1 MAKDASARAVGD
13 EREFRVLILL
23 PSGRDAR
30 LAQQAIAKSG
40 LVPHVCA
47 DLADLER
54 EIAAAPGVVLVAQEA
69 LPEGAAVQLEA
80 PADVAGPSLCLPLV
94 VLAGRTPSR
103 HAASL
108 LRRLESRP
116 NVSFLDRPVP
126 KRTLISTL
134 RTALESLRRQYAIR
148 ALFDEQVKLKQAL
161 QESERRASMIL
172 DSIDDGFISLDK
184 DWRIAFISGQGE
196 RILRQLG
203 TSREDL
209 LGKVFWEAFPEML
222 GSPFE
227 ECYRRAASEQM
238 AANVEGFYPPL
249 DSWFD
254 VRAYPFAEG
263 VSIHF
268 LDIGARKA
276 AERQRELL
284 IDELNHRVKNTLAVV
299 QGIAHLTLPAGA
311 NSKMFAGRLAA
322 LAAAHTLLTRTGW
335 KSALLNEV
343 IEKAVAV
350 ACGRFERFEFDGP
363 SVLVEAKQ
371 AVSIAMTLHELC
383 TNAIKYGALCGE
395 AGHVL
400 VQWRVSEDRLRAF
413 ELVWRERGGPPVA
426 PPRHKGFGMRMITRG
441 LAQEL
446 QGEAAM
452 DFAPEG
458 LVCTISGTLPR
469 PPAATA

>member
-1 MAKDASARAVGD
+1 MAEDASATAAGD
-13 EREFRVLILL
+13 QRDSRILILL

-30 LAQQAIAKSG
+30 LAEQAIARSG
-40 LVPHVCA
+40 LAPHVCA
-47 DLADLER
+47 DLTDLER

-69 LPEGAAVQLEA
+69 LPRGAPLHLEA
-80 PADVAGPSLCLPLV
+80 PADAARPWLSLPLV
-94 VLAGRTPSR
+94 VLAGRVTTR
-103 HAASL
+103 HTGSL
-108 LRRLESRP
+108 LRRLERRP
-116 NVSFLDRPVP
+116 NVSFLERPVP

-134 RTALESLRRQYAIR
+134 RTALEALRRQDAIH
-148 ALFDEQVKLKQAL
+148 AFVDEQVRLKQAL
-161 QESERRASMIL
+161 QASERRASMIL
-172 DSIDDGFISLDK
+172 DSIDDGFISVDR
-184 DWRIAFISGQGE
+184 DWRITFISGPGE
-196 RILRQLG
+196 HIFRQLG
-203 TSREDL
+203 TSRESL
-209 LGKVFWEAFPEML
+209 LGKVFWEAFPEL
-222 GSPFE
+222 AGSPFE
-227 ECYRRAASEQM
+227 ECYRRAAREQT
-238 AANVEGFYPPL
+238 ATSVEGFYPPL

-268 LDIGARKA
+268 LDVGARKR
-276 AERQRELL
+276 AEMQRELL

-299 QGIAHLTLPAGA
+299 QGIAHLTLPAGQ
-311 NSKMFAGRLAA
+311 NSKMFTGRIAA

-343 IEKAVAV
+343 IEEAVAV
-350 ACGRFERFEFDGP
+350 ACGRFERFELDGP

-371 AVSIAMTLHELC
+371 AVSIAMALHELC
-383 TNAIKYGALCGE
+383 TNAIKYGALCGN

-400 VQWRVSEDRLRAF
+400 VQWRVSKDALRPF

-446 QGEAAM
+446 QGKAVM

-458 LVCTISGTLPR
+458 LVCTISGTLPS
-469 PPAATA
+469 PQAATA

>member
-1 MAKDASARAVGD
+1 VAEDASARAVGD
-13 EREFRVLILL
+13 ERDFRVLILL

-30 LAQQAIAKSG
+30 LAQQTIAKSG

-54 EIAAAPGVVLVAQEA
+54 EIALAPGVVLVAQEA
-69 LPEGAAVQLEA
+69 LPEGTAVHLEA
-80 PADVAGPSLCLPLV
+80 PADAAGPALPLPLV

-108 LRRLESRP
+108 LRRLERRP
-116 NVSFLDRPVP
+116 NVSFLERPVP
-126 KRTLISTL
+126 KRTLVSTL
-134 RTALESLRRQYAIR
+134 RTAHEALRRQYAIR
-148 ALFDEQVKLKQAL
+148 AFVDEQVRLKQAL

-196 RILRQLG
+196 RIFRQLG
-203 TSREDL
+203 LNREAL
-209 LGKVFWEAFPEML
+209 IGTVFWEAFPELL

-227 ECYRRAASEQM
+227 DCYRRAVSEQT
-238 AANVEGFYPPL
+238 AASIEGYYSPL
-249 DSWFD
+249 DTWFD

-299 QGIAHLTLPAGA
+299 QGIAQLTLPAGPHA
-311 NSKMFAGRLAA
+311 KTFAGRLAA

-343 IEKAVAV
+343 IAETVAV
-350 ACGRFERFEFDGP
+350 ACEKFERFELDGP
-363 SVLVEAKQ
+363 SVVVEAKQ
-371 AVSIAMTLHELC
+371 AVSIAMALHELC
-383 TNAIKYGALCGE
+383 TNAIKYGALSGA

-400 VQWRVSEDRLRAF
+400 VQWRVSKDRLRAF

-426 PPRHKGFGMRMITRG
+426 PPSHKGFGMRMITRG

-469 PPAATA
+469 PLAATA

>member
-1 MAKDASARAVGD
+1 VGEDASARAAGD
-13 EREFRVLILL
+13 EQGSRVLILL

-30 LAQQAIAKSG
+30 LAQQTIARSG
-40 LVPHVCA
+40 LAPHVCA

-54 EIAAAPGVVLVAQEA
+54 EIAAAPAVVLVAQEA
-69 LPEGAAVQLEA
+69 LPEGAPVHLEA
-80 PADVAGPSLCLPLV
+80 PADATGPSVALPLV

-116 NVSFLDRPVP
+116 NVSFLERPVP

-134 RTALESLRRQYAIR
+134 RTALEALRRQYAIR
-148 ALFDEQVKLKQAL
+148 AFVDEQVRLRQAL

-172 DSIDDGFISLDK
+172 DSIDDGFISLDQ
-184 DWRIAFISGQGE
+184 DWRITFISGQGE
-196 RILRQLG
+196 RIFRQLG

-209 LGKVFWEAFPEML
+209 LGKVFWEPFPELL

-227 ECYRRAASEQM
+227 ECYRRVASEQI

-254 VRAYPFAEG
+254 VRAYPSAEG

-268 LDIGARKA
+268 LDVGARKA

-299 QGIAHLTLPAGA
+299 QGIAQLTLPAGPHA
-311 NSKMFAGRLAA
+311 RTFAGRLAA

-335 KSALLNEV
+335 KSALLDEV
-343 IEKAVAV
+343 IAETVAV
-350 ACGRFERFEFDGP
+350 ACAKFERFELDGP
-363 SVLVEAKQ
+363 SVVVEAKQ
-371 AVSIAMTLHELC
+371 AVSIAMALHELC
-383 TNAIKYGALCGE
+383 TNAIKYGALRGE
-395 AGHVL
+395 AGRVL
-400 VQWRVSEDRLRAF
+400 VQWRVSEGRLRAF

-469 PPAATA
+469 PSAVMA

>member
-1 MAKDASARAVGD
+1 VALGGEVRAAGD
-13 EREFRVLILL
+13 ERDFRVLILL

-30 LAQQAIAKSG
+30 LAEQTIAKSG
-40 LVPHVCA
+40 LAPHVCA

-54 EIAAAPGVVLVAQEA
+54 EIAAAPGVILVAQEA
-69 LPEGAAVQLEA
+69 LPDGIPVHLEA
-80 PADVAGPSLCLPLV
+80 LADAAGPSLFLPLV

-116 NVSFLDRPVP
+116 NVSFLERPVP

-134 RTALESLRRQYAIR
+134 RTAHEALRRQYAIR
-148 ALFDEQVKLKQAL
+148 AFVDEQVRLKQAL
-161 QESERRASMIL
+161 QVSERRVSMIL

-184 DWRIAFISGQGE
+184 DWRITFISGRGE
-196 RILRQLG
+196 RIFRQLRL
-203 TSREDL
+203 SREDL
-209 LGKVFWEAFPEML
+209 LGKVFWEAFPDVL

-238 AANVEGFYPPL
+238 AINVEGFYPPL
-249 DSWFD
+249 ETWFD

-268 LDIGARKA
+268 LDIGARKR
-276 AERQRELL
+276 AEMQRELL

-299 QGIAHLTLPAGA
+299 QGIAHLTLPAGPRF
-311 NSKMFAGRLAA
+311 KTFAGRLAA
-322 LAAAHTLLTRTGW
+322 LAAAHGLLTRTGW
-335 KSALLNEV
+335 KSALLDEV
-343 IEKAVAV
+343 IAETVVV
-350 ACGRFERFEFDGP
+350 ACGNFERFELDGP
-363 SVLVEAKQ
+363 SVVIEAKQ
-371 AVSIAMTLHELC
+371 AVSIAMALHELC
-383 TNAIKYGALCGE
+383 TNAIKYGALCAE

-400 VQWRVSEDRLRAF
+400 VQWRISEDALRAF

-458 LVCTISGTLPR
+458 LVCTISGTLPL
-469 PPAATA
+469 PQAATA